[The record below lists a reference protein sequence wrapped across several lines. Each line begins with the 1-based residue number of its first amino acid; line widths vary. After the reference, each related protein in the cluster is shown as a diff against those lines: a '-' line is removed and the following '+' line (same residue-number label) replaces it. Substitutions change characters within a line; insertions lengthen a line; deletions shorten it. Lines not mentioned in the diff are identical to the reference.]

1 LAVDPITECELA
13 LRMGMSLAELRHG
26 RGTPMPLSELTVEWP
41 LYEAYLNRQGAR
53 DRADEA
59 RRAKRIV

>member
-1 LAVDPITECELA
+1 
-13 LRMGMSLAELRHG
+13 
-26 RGTPMPLSELTVEWP
+26 MPLSELTVEWP